1 MMGNPLQLTTA
12 HSCDSVDIW
21 GDYMK
26 GNPVRKTILYGA
38 AGAMLGAAGLLVWV
52 LAATQDRA
60 AWPSDGGTLLWVIE
74 GATGEGL
81 GADAIGILSLSPT
94 GAAVVFVPEDVSVKG
109 RDGRLIE
116 LGDLGADC
124 GWNACCRAAEVL
136 LGIPVVGYV
145 VLQAHDVAAFLDAL
159 GPIPIELL
167 APVSY
172 RETPDGGA
180 SIDIGRGERELSGTE
195 ILAYV
200 QGASEKEAVPERRA
214 RALRAILAA
223 AKASAGEA
231 DENETARRVL
241 SGMRSNL
248 GANQVWSV
256 WQDLSR
262 KGVILKISEVPTSVI
277 VRDGVGRRVAMV
289 VETEKLVASA
299 VRARSPLTPDKIS
312 VTIFNGSGV
321 RLAATRAAEYLQ
333 VRGFRVTRI
342 GNADVFTYT
351 ASYVV
356 RLTEEPKA
364 WILRDTLP
372 GAAKIVAPGEIA
384 THYEALRAMVP
395 VGTDLV
401 LVVGAGMEFGE

>member
-1 MMGNPLQLTTA
+1 MT
-12 HSCDSVDIW
+12 
-21 GDYMK
+21 
-26 GNPVRKTILYGA
+26 GNPVRKIILYGA
-38 AGAMLGAAGLLVWV
+38 AGAMLGAVGLLVWV
-52 LAATQDRA
+52 LVATQDQA

-74 GATGEGL
+74 GATGDGL
-81 GADAIGILSLSPT
+81 GADSIGILSLSPT

-124 GWNACCRAAEVL
+124 GWGACCRATEML

-145 VLQAHDVAAFLDAL
+145 VLQARDVAAFLDAL

-167 APVSY
+167 APVRY

-200 QGASEKEAVPERRA
+200 QGASEREAAPERRA

-223 AKASAGEA
+223 AEASAGEA
-231 DENETARRVL
+231 DETETARRVL
-241 SGMRSNL
+241 SRMRSNL

-262 KGVILKISEVPTSVI
+262 KGVALKISEVPTSVM

-299 VRARSPLTPDKIS
+299 VRARSLLTPDEIS

-333 VRGFRVTRI
+333 VRGFRVVRI
-342 GNADVFTYT
+342 GNADVFTYAT
-351 ASYVV
+351 SYVV

-372 GAAKIVAPGEIA
+372 GAAKIVSPGEFA
-384 THYEALRAMVP
+384 THYEALRPMVP
-395 VGTDLV
+395 LGTDLV